1 MNILRIADV
10 PNDRTGGMSR
20 YIQFVTAELQAAG
33 HHVDLLFAEDLG
45 GLISGRLRRFA
56 SPARAAR
63 LVWSR
68 IANGQRYDVVEI
80 HEPLAAA
87 YAAARRVTQRFPPL
101 LVSVYALET
110 RAHQT
115 RLAYA
120 RAKGLP
126 IPWRSHIGPLSVVW
140 QANFGLRFADHIAV
154 ETTEDAEYLCRRL
167 AVRRDRITIQHGGVD
182 SLFLEP
188 VTQPRSGVL
197 FVGTWIERKG
207 IRDLLPALTAVLDR
221 FPGVPVTLAGCGCP
235 AERVLAEFPVQVR
248 RNIRVVPSITEDVK
262 LAALYRE
269 HAVFAFPSTFEGQ
282 PLVLLEAAASGLA
295 IATTRTC
302 GMKDFVSDGQNGLL
316 VEVGDAEGFARAVS
330 RLVESPGLAAE
341 LGRAARESSRMY
353 TWQRSAEQFL
363 AAATAAASRSTWR
376 EYPCGAW

>member
-1 MNILRIADV
+1 M
-10 PNDRTGGMSR
+10 
-20 YIQFVTAELQAAG
+20 
-33 HHVDLLFAEDLG
+33 
-45 GLISGRLRRFA
+45 
-56 SPARAAR
+56 
-63 LVWSR
+63 
-68 IANGQRYDVVEI
+68 
-80 HEPLAAA
+80 
-87 YAAARRVTQRFPPL
+87 
-101 LVSVYALET
+101 
-110 RAHQT
+110 
-115 RLAYA
+115 
-120 RAKGLP
+120 P